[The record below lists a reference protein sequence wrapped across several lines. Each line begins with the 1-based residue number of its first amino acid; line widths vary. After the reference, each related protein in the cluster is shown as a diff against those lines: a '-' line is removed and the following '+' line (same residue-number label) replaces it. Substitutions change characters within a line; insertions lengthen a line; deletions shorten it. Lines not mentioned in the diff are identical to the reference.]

1 MEKNL
6 EFEILSLLAA
16 RQHDDHTVDEDE
28 ISSIFGEN
36 RDTIHYTCSEL
47 AAKDY
52 VYYVEHNGDSWAIT
66 KEGALALDTIN
77 AANIKEKMDSKNL
90 ELQTKSINYQK
101 YGVIFAIITGIT
113 AIVISIF
120 AAMK

>member
-6 EFEILSLLAA
+6 ELDILSLLAA

-28 ISSIFGEN
+28 IAGILGEGK
-36 RDTIHYTCSEL
+36 DTIHYICSSL

-52 VYYVEHNGDSWAIT
+52 IYYVEYDGDSWAIT

-77 AANIKEKMDSKNL
+77 AANIKEKIDSKNL
-90 ELQTKSINYQK
+90 ELNTKSINYQK
-101 YGVIFAIITGIT
+101 YGVIVAIITGIT
-113 AIVISIF
+113 AMIISIF
-120 AAMK
+120 TAMK

>member
-16 RQHDDHTVDEDE
+16 RQHDDHVVDENE
-28 ISSIFGEN
+28 IAGDLGE
-36 RDTIHYTCSEL
+36 DKDAIHYTCSSL

-52 VYYVEHNGDSWAIT
+52 IYYVEHDGDSWAIT
-66 KEGALALDTIN
+66 KEGALALDTIIT
-77 AANIKEKMDSKNL
+77 ANIKEKIDSKTL

-101 YGVIFAIITGIT
+101 YGVIIAIITGIT
-113 AIVISIF
+113 AMIVSVF
-120 AAMK
+120 TAMK